1 MNLFYKGLFY
11 LKAKDLTKD
20 VLIYLLPE
28 TKVNEKDI
36 GSLNKKLERIQS
48 LYDKVNWDSE
58 PILEKILLLI
68 YKAKK
73 NYLDQNY
80 KDSKKV
86 AFEIRKTIVSSTTN
100 LTEIGKNLLLFSAEL
115 IEIKTLIDEWALSA
129 DEEYNSFYKEF
140 FVLTETIL
148 KNREVIIG
156 INDKLSPEFITLN
169 KDYILSIIKL
179 NEMSD
184 KKLKGLVISEE
195 KKEEGKILLNKLSYF
210 EEKIKKYKNDTLNF
224 NYNILLEKIKIG
236 VYLNSE
242 IEKNFKLMSDFCYLC
257 VNNAIED
264 PVYSALESFR
274 KNQKKNNSFKD
285 YLYSFKLEIFKS
297 EDKKI
302 LFKLQKIENFI
313 AKEEERIQI
322 KKVKKLE
329 DTNAKV

>member
-36 GSLNKKLERIQS
+36 GNLNKKLEKIQL
-48 LYDKVNWDSE
+48 LYNKVNWENE
-58 PILEKILLLI
+58 PMLEKILLLV
-68 YKAKK
+68 YNAKR
-73 NYLDQNY
+73 NYLQQNY
-80 KDSKKV
+80 KEAKKV
-86 AFEIRKTIVSSTTN
+86 AFEIRKTIVSSTTT
-100 LTEIGKNLLLFSAEL
+100 LTEVGKNLLLFSAEL
-115 IEIKTLIDEWALSA
+115 IEIKSLIDEWALSA
-129 DEEYNSFYKEF
+129 DEEYNSFYKDF
-140 FVLTETIL
+140 FLLTEKIL
-148 KNREVIIG
+148 KNREVILG
-156 INDKLSPEFITLN
+156 INDKLSSEFITLN
-169 KDYILSIIKL
+169 KDYILSIIQL

-184 KKLKGLVISEE
+184 KKLKGLVVSEE

-210 EEKIKKYKNDTLNF
+210 EDKIKKYKNDTLSF

-236 VYLNSE
+236 VYLSTE
-242 IEKNFKLMSDFCYLC
+242 LEKNFKLMSDFCYLC

-285 YLYSFKLEIFKS
+285 YLYSFKLEIVKS

-302 LFKLQKIENFI
+302 LFKLQKIENFVV
-313 AKEEERIQI
+313 KEEERIQI